1 MNIRKNVTI
10 ALGVL
15 AGNAI
20 LAFVVAAFVVPHNI
34 IMGGATG
41 IGLSITHFIP
51 MNLSVVIFVV
61 NGILFLLGAAT
72 LGRKFAVTTIVSTFV
87 YPVFLAIAQSIPGI
101 TELTDN
107 MMLASVYAGLL
118 LGVGIGLVVRQG
130 ASTGG
135 TDIIALM
142 LSKYLHGSV
151 AVFMYLVDF
160 AVLEVQV
167 FFSDVEQILYGILT
181 LMIMTMAMNQVVLF
195 GQSQIQL
202 FIISEKYEEIR
213 EKILMDLDVGATMVY
228 IEKGYSQEQQKGVL
242 CVIPHRKLYAVN
254 EVVKH
259 IDEKAFITITQI
271 KEVKGRGFTLDRV
284 RYGAE
289 STEENVGK

>member
-1 MNIRKNVTI
+1 MNIRKNFKI
-10 ALGVL
+10 ILGVL
-15 AGNAI
+15 AGNVI

-41 IGLSITHFIP
+41 IGLAITHYLP
-51 MNLSVVIFVV
+51 MNLSIVIFIINIV
-61 NGILFLLGAAT
+61 LFLLGAVT
-72 LGRKFAVTTIVSTFV
+72 LGRTFAVTTIVSTFV
-87 YPVFLAIAQSIPGI
+87 YPVFLAVAQSIPGI
-101 TELTDN
+101 TTLTDN
-107 MMLASVYAGLL
+107 MMLASLYAGLL

-135 TDIIALM
+135 TDIIALV
-142 LSKYLHGSV
+142 LSKYLHGPV
-151 AVFMYLVDF
+151 AVFMYIVDF
-160 AVLEVQV
+160 IVLGVQV
-167 FFSDVEQILYGILT
+167 IFSDVEQILYGILT
-181 LMIMTMAMNQVVLF
+181 LIIMTMVMNQVVLF

-213 EKILMDLDVGATMVY
+213 EKILKDLDVGATMVY

-254 EVVKH
+254 EVVKK
-259 IDEKAFITITQI
+259 IDDKAFTTITQI

-284 RYGAE
+284 SYEAE
-289 STEENVGK
+289 MEKK

>member
-1 MNIRKNVTI
+1 MNIRKNFKI
-10 ALGVL
+10 ILGVL
-15 AGNAI
+15 AGNVI

-41 IGLSITHFIP
+41 IGLAITHYLP
-51 MNLSVVIFVV
+51 MNLSVVIFIINIV
-61 NGILFLLGAAT
+61 LFLLGAVT
-72 LGRKFAVTTIVSTFV
+72 LGRTFAVTTIVSTFV
-87 YPVFLAIAQSIPGI
+87 YPVFLAVAQSIPGI
-101 TELTDN
+101 TTLTDN
-107 MMLASVYAGLL
+107 MMLASLYAGLL

-135 TDIIALM
+135 TDIIALV
-142 LSKYLHGSV
+142 LSKYLHGPV
-151 AVFMYLVDF
+151 AVFMYIVDF
-160 AVLEVQV
+160 IVLGVQV
-167 FFSDVEQILYGILT
+167 IFSDVEQILYGILT
-181 LMIMTMAMNQVVLF
+181 LIIMTMVMNQVVLF

-213 EKILMDLDVGATMVY
+213 EKILKDLDVGATMVY

-254 EVVKH
+254 EVVKK
-259 IDEKAFITITQI
+259 IDDKAFTTITQI

-284 RYGAE
+284 SYE
-289 STEENVGK
+289 VEMEKK

>member
-1 MNIRKNVTI
+1 MNIRKNFKI
-10 ALGVL
+10 ILGVL
-15 AGNAI
+15 AGNVI

-41 IGLSITHFIP
+41 IGLAITHYLP
-51 MNLSVVIFVV
+51 MNLSVVIFIINIV
-61 NGILFLLGAAT
+61 LFLLGAVT
-72 LGRKFAVTTIVSTFV
+72 LGRTFAVTTIVSTFV
-87 YPVFLAIAQSIPGI
+87 YPVFLAVAQSIPGI
-101 TELTDN
+101 TTLTDN
-107 MMLASVYAGLL
+107 MMLASLYAGLL

-135 TDIIALM
+135 TDIIALV
-142 LSKYLHGSV
+142 LSKYLHGPV
-151 AVFMYLVDF
+151 AVFMYIVDF
-160 AVLEVQV
+160 IVLGVQV
-167 FFSDVEQILYGILT
+167 IFSDVEQILYGILT
-181 LMIMTMAMNQVVLF
+181 LIIMTMVMNQVVLF

-213 EKILMDLDVGATMVY
+213 EKILKDLDVGATMVY

-254 EVVKH
+254 EVVKK
-259 IDEKAFITITQI
+259 IDDKAFTTITQI

-284 RYGAE
+284 SYEAE
-289 STEENVGK
+289 MEKK